1 MHQEVLIAPSVLSA
15 DFMQL
20 GAELDKIATADYIH
34 FDVMDGNYVPN
45 LSFGI
50 PILKQVKAYSKLP
63 VDVHLMISNPD
74 EMVDTYLDA
83 GADIVCFHVEAAK
96 HAHRIIS
103 RIHERGA
110 LAGVALNPGTSVA
123 MLDSLVHDVDLILIM
138 SVNPG
143 YGGQSY
149 IPTTAEKLKKVR
161 ALCQAAGVS
170 PLIEVDG
177 GINTQTA
184 QEICSCGATMLVA
197 GSAVFKGDYAQN
209 ISELRAAGNTAM
221 NPQV

>member
-1 MHQEVLIAPSVLSA
+1 MQHEVLIAPSILSA
-15 DFMQL
+15 DFMRL
-20 GAELDKIATADYIH
+20 GDELDRIATADYIH
-34 FDVMDGNYVPN
+34 FDVMDGNFVPN

-50 PILKQVKAYSKLP
+50 PVLKQVKAHCDVP

-83 GADIVCFHVEAAK
+83 GADMLCFHIEAAQ

-110 LAGVALNPGTSVA
+110 RAGVALNPGTSVTL
-123 MLDSLVHDVDLILIM
+123 LDSLLHEVDMILIM

-149 IPTTAEKLKKVR
+149 IPTTAQKLKKLR
-161 ALCQAAGVS
+161 ALCQEAGVS

-184 QEICSCGATMLVA
+184 QEVCSCGANLLVA
-197 GSAVFKGDYAQN
+197 GSAVFCGDYAQN
-209 ISELRAAGNTAM
+209 ISDLRTAGKAGM
-221 NPQV
+221 DQQV